1 MVGDG
6 SAGAVVVPDEG
17 GQGED
22 SLQGADDDPGRGVFA
37 MASEFSWP
45 LTVGQVAFLDAI
57 VQRGD
62 EAAL

>member
-1 MVGDG
+1 MQLHAAGVGEFGGQGLAVVGDG

-22 SLQGADDDPGRGVFA
+22 SLQDADDDPGRRVFA

-45 LTVGQVAFLDAI
+45 LTW
-57 VQRGD
+57 
-62 EAAL
+62 